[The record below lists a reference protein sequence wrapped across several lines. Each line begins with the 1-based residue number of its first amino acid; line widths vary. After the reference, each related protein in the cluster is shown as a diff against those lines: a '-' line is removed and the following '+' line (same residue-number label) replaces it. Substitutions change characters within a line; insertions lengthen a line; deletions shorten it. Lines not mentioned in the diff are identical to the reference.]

1 MYFRTLLT
9 LLPAVNGFVR
19 FLLRCYSWS
28 YFPCTP
34 TFVEGPLWE
43 RVLSPSAPVPD
54 VPDACP
60 FLSRMP
66 VLSYLSYRF
75 PTGCP
80 FLPWDACPFLSL
92 SSPVL
97 DACPFLPTGCP
108 FLPWDACPFLSSPGL
123 MPVLSCPRCL
133 SFPTSLPLSYFPTP
147 PVPTGAFLPV
157 IALGSTS
164 FRSCL
169 KVIDRFR

>member
-54 VPDACP
+54 VPDADVP
-60 FLSRMP
+60 
-66 VLSYLSYRF
+66 
-75 PTGCP
+75 
-80 FLPWDACPFLSL
+80 
-92 SSPVL
+92 
-97 DACPFLPTGCP
+97 DACPFLPFLP
-108 FLPWDACPFLSSPGL
+108 FLPLSYRLSFPTLGCLSFPFR
-123 MPVLSCPRCL
+123 LSCPRCL
-133 SFPTSLPLSYFPTP
+133 SFPTFLSYLFPT
-147 PVPTGAFLPV
+147 FLLHRCLPV
-157 IALGSTS
+157 LSY
-164 FRSCL
+164 R
-169 KVIDRFR
+169 

>member
-54 VPDACP
+54 VPDADVPDACP
-60 FLSRMP
+60 GCLSFPTFPTAFLPAVLSYPGMPVLSFPFRPLSSMP
-66 VLSYLSYRF
+66 VLSYLPAVLSY
-75 PTGCP
+75 
-80 FLPWDACPFLSL
+80 
-92 SSPVL
+92 
-97 DACPFLPTGCP
+97 
-108 FLPWDACPFLSSPGL
+108 PG
-123 MPVLSCPRCL
+123 MPVLS
-133 SFPTSLPLSYFPTP
+133 FPP
-147 PVPTGAFLPV
+147 PA
-157 IALGSTS
+157 
-164 FRSCL
+164 
-169 KVIDRFR
+169 